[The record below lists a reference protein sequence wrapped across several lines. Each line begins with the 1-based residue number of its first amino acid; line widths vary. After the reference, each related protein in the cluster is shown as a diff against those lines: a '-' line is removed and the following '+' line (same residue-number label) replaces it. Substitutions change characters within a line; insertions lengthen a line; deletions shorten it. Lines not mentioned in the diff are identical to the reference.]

1 MSRAASKFTSYKNF
15 KKKLLEIP
23 REAPATALSAE
34 SVVDEWI
41 RFLLDEVSCQ
51 WIKVILLNS
60 SRLDPQWS

>member
-1 MSRAASKFTSYKNF
+1 MSRTASKFTSYK
-15 KKKLLEIP
+15 KILKKLLEIP
-23 REAPATALSAE
+23 REAPTTAISAE

-60 SRLDPQWS
+60 SSLDPQWS